1 MIKDIILLILY
12 PIKSI
17 NINNNRREKILEFLN
32 KEFSDLSDNDLISF
46 LDLNITIQ
54 EIKKIAG
61 DIEEKYKLKYFKLS
75 KSIVE
80 NVELSKNN
88 IVKLAEIG
96 KILKIDT
103 KDTDFDFNIYDINEI
118 NNFEYKKTI
127 RSFSI
132 VAAAIGFIPFVP
144 VSDFAVLSVIHIGM
158 VSKIANIYIFK
169 IQPKEFLKMIS
180 GVLGIGFLLKL
191 TSKILNSFIPFVGW
205 VINASVAYAGT
216 YAIGIITK
224 RYIEEKGNLTK
235 ESIKLIWEKSY
246 KEGKEE
252 FWELKD
258 YIYKKKD
265 ELIKEFEKY
274 KNKSNKSYNETK
286 SVDIKD
292 NPKTPKNDSR
302 KNATKKS

>member
-258 YIYKKKD
+258 YIYKKKN

>member
-1 MIKDIILLILY
+1 MSY
-12 PIKSI
+12 
-17 NINNNRREKILEFLN
+17 
-32 KEFSDLSDNDLISF
+32 
-46 LDLNITIQ
+46 
-54 EIKKIAG
+54 
-61 DIEEKYKLKYFKLS
+61 
-75 KSIVE
+75 
-80 NVELSKNN
+80 
-88 IVKLAEIG
+88 
-96 KILKIDT
+96 
-103 KDTDFDFNIYDINEI
+103 
-118 NNFEYKKTI
+118 
-127 RSFSI
+127 
-132 VAAAIGFIPFVP
+132 
-144 VSDFAVLSVIHIGM
+144 
-158 VSKIANIYIFK
+158 
-169 IQPKEFLKMIS
+169 KEFLKMIS

-258 YIYKKKD
+258 YIYKKKN